1 MNLKSKLEDITF
13 SVIQHLPIVPSFL
26 MNWADDYLSRRITEL
41 EHETVRQ
48 QWDKASLEKT
58 LSEIHERQQDK
69 EKGLRKKTSPQK
81 KERPRVYNE
90 LKVFLSVI
98 INLQ

>member
-48 QWDKASLEKT
+48 QWDKVSLEKT

-69 EKGLRKKTSPQK
+69 EKHQ
-81 KERPRVYNE
+81 
-90 LKVFLSVI
+90 
-98 INLQ
+98 

>member
-81 KERPRVYNE
+81 KERPRVYIE

-98 INLQ
+98 INL

>member
-13 SVIQHLPIVPSFL
+13 SVIQHLPIIPCFL
-26 MNWADDYLSRRITEL
+26 MNWADNYLNRRIAEL
-41 EHETVRQ
+41 NHETIRQ

-69 EKGLRKKTSPQK
+69 EKHQ
-81 KERPRVYNE
+81 
-90 LKVFLSVI
+90 
-98 INLQ
+98 